1 MRSSTATKAR
11 RRLVRKPAL
20 PGETLPVTEPH
31 PMPRIHPPR
40 AFGAHL
46 IIATVLASALGCGGS
61 GDGSPVAPSGT
72 AASSPTG
79 FFSSP
84 GAQLHYQLDF
94 PSGPGPFP
102 AVVFGH
108 GSGQVT
114 KTDGGVHVPFWLG
127 QGFAVLR
134 FDKRG
139 SGQST
144 GTYRG
149 VSAANSFDQILELA
163 GDMAAGVA
171 FLKAR
176 SDIDGTRIG
185 LTGVSQAGWVMVAA
199 TTLTTDVRFV
209 VAVVGSVV
217 PIGVNIV
224 WEDLRTAPIDQ
235 AYGELSLYTGPR
247 GWDPLPALRA
257 TSAPVLYLLGADDRL
272 VPTRVCAPILNEL
285 RDSGA
290 RVDQRTYPG
299 IGHELGASNRSWS
312 DVAQWLRAQGVR

>member
-1 MRSSTATKAR
+1 MVRRWR
-11 RRLVRKPAL
+11 RR
-20 PGETLPVTEPH
+20 EPRRRA
-31 PMPRIHPPR
+31 PRVSFR
-40 AFGAHL
+40 
-46 IIATVLASALGCGGS
+46 VLARNCTISSISRRGRGLFPRSFSATGLARSRRRTEGCTCRSGS
-61 GDGSPVAPSGT
+61 GKASPSC
-72 AASSPTG
+72 
-79 FFSSP
+79 
-84 GAQLHYQLDF
+84 
-94 PSGPGPFP
+94 
-102 AVVFGH
+102 
-108 GSGQVT
+108 
-114 KTDGGVHVPFWLG
+114 
-127 QGFAVLR
+127 R

-217 PIGVNIV
+217 PIGVNIA

-235 AYGELSLYTGPR
+235 AYGELSQYTGPR

-272 VPTRVCAPILNEL
+272 VPTRVCAPIVNQL
-285 RDSGA
+285 RD
-290 RVDQRTYPG
+290 
-299 IGHELGASNRSWS
+299 
-312 DVAQWLRAQGVR
+312 QGVPRGPADLSRDWPRARRVESVVVGRGAVAADPGGSVAGRR